1 MYSQTF
7 SLDELSRRCDLASYI
22 LSYWQMHFPQLRNP
36 DGSFKSVFTINDEA
50 LVMRIKKLL
59 YVDHLT
65 IEDARERLQEERAFP
80 VKSMTPTGVLNSQQA
95 KPQAQPAPAPAPVAA
110 EATPAPVQPEA
121 ASAPVQAEPTAA
133 PAVPPQPEVETPAA
147 AAPAVSAAAASKVL
161 PTDLHNL
168 MEDASRRA
176 VAEALA
182 QANQRHQ
189 QHLSDMKVRYDSLL
203 NGAQERAQ
211 AAQAVADGKVAAAE
225 EEVRQAQAAVAEAQ
239 ARADKL
245 IQEAQERSA
254 AAEAAAQARMQAA
267 IADAEERVRQSA
279 EAAQQHIDEIVAQ
292 KNAEIER
299 LQDACR
305 AAADALKAMS
315 AEA

>member
-22 LSYWQMHFPQLRNP
+22 LSYWQLQFPQLRNP
-36 DGSFKSVFTINDEA
+36 DGTMKPAFTINDEA

-80 VKSMTPTGVLNSQQA
+80 VSSLRPTGVLNSQPVA
-95 KPQAQPAPAPAPVAA
+95 KAQPAAPAAEAPAASPAPAAPEAAPEPALEPAAAEPAAEPKVAPAPA
-110 EATPAPVQPEA
+110 E
-121 ASAPVQAEPTAA
+121 AA
-133 PAVPPQPEVETPAA
+133 PADH
-147 AAPAVSAAAASKVL
+147 SAAASTVL
-161 PTDLHNL
+161 PGDLHNL
-168 MEDASRRA
+168 IADASRRA
-176 VAEALA
+176 VAEAIA

-189 QHLSDMKVRYDSLL
+189 QHLADMKVRYESLL
-203 NGAQERAQ
+203 NGAHERAQ

-225 EEVRQAQAAVAEAQ
+225 EEVRQAKLAAAEAQ
-239 ARADKL
+239 ARADKAVE
-245 IQEAQERSA
+245 EAQGRA
-254 AAEAAAQARMQAA
+254 AEAEAAAQERMQAA

-299 LQDACR
+299 LHNACR
-305 AAADALKAMS
+305 LAADALKALS
-315 AEA
+315 VEA

>member
-22 LSYWQMHFPQLRNP
+22 LSYWQLQFPQLRNP
-36 DGSFKSVFTINDEA
+36 DGTMKPAFTINDEA

-80 VKSMTPTGVLNSQQA
+80 VSSLRPTGVLNSQPVAKDSHAAAQA
-95 KPQAQPAPAPAPVAA
+95 PAANSASAEPEAAPKPASQPAVAAPVA
-110 EATPAPVQPEA
+110 EPKTAPVQDV
-121 ASAPVQAEPTAA
+121 SAPVDH
-133 PAVPPQPEVETPAA
+133 
-147 AAPAVSAAAASKVL
+147 SAAASTVL
-161 PTDLHNL
+161 PGDLHNL
-168 MEDASRRA
+168 IADASRRA
-176 VAEALA
+176 VAEAIA

-189 QHLSDMKVRYDSLL
+189 QHLADMKVRYESLL
-203 NGAQERAQ
+203 NGAHERAQ

-225 EEVRQAQAAVAEAQ
+225 EAQGRAAQ
-239 ARADKL
+239 
-245 IQEAQERSA
+245 
-254 AAEAAAQARMQAA
+254 AEAAAQERMQAA

-279 EAAQQHIDEIVAQ
+279 ESAQQHIDEIVAQ

-299 LQDACR
+299 LQNACR
-305 AAADALKAMS
+305 RAADALKALS

>member
-22 LSYWQMHFPQLRNP
+22 LSYWQLQFPQLRNP
-36 DGSFKSVFTINDEA
+36 DGTMKPAFTINDEA

-80 VKSMTPTGVLNSQQA
+80 VSSLRPTGVLNSQPVAKDSHAAAQA
-95 KPQAQPAPAPAPVAA
+95 PAANSASAEPEAAPKPAPQPAVAAPVA
-110 EATPAPVQPEA
+110 EPKTAPVQDV
-121 ASAPVQAEPTAA
+121 SAPVDH
-133 PAVPPQPEVETPAA
+133 
-147 AAPAVSAAAASKVL
+147 SAAASTVL
-161 PTDLHNL
+161 PGDLHNL
-168 MEDASRRA
+168 IADASRRA
-176 VAEALA
+176 VAEAIA

-189 QHLSDMKVRYDSLL
+189 QHLADMKVRYESLL
-203 NGAQERAQ
+203 NGAHERAQ

-225 EEVRQAQAAVAEAQ
+225 EEVRQAKIAVSEAQ
-239 ARADKL
+239 ARADKAAE
-245 IQEAQERSA
+245 EAQGRA
-254 AAEAAAQARMQAA
+254 AQAEAAAQERMQAA

-279 EAAQQHIDEIVAQ
+279 ESAQQHIDEIVAQ
-292 KNAEIER
+292 KNTEIER
-299 LQDACR
+299 LQNACR
-305 AAADALKAMS
+305 RAADALKALS

>member
-22 LSYWQMHFPQLRNP
+22 LSYWQLQFPQLRNP
-36 DGSFKSVFTINDEA
+36 DGTMKPAFTINDEA

-80 VKSMTPTGVLNSQQA
+80 VSSLRPTGVLNSQPVA
-95 KPQAQPAPAPAPVAA
+95 KAQPAAPAAEAPAASPAPAEPEAAPAHEPVAVEPAAAPKAAPAPA
-110 EATPAPVQPEA
+110 E
-121 ASAPVQAEPTAA
+121 AA
-133 PAVPPQPEVETPAA
+133 PADH
-147 AAPAVSAAAASKVL
+147 SAAASTVL
-161 PTDLHNL
+161 PGDLHNL
-168 MEDASRRA
+168 IADASRRA
-176 VAEALA
+176 VAEAIA

-189 QHLSDMKVRYDSLL
+189 QHLADMKVRYESLL
-203 NGAQERAQ
+203 NGAHERAQ

-225 EEVRQAQAAVAEAQ
+225 EEVRQAKLAAAEAQ
-239 ARADKL
+239 ARADKAVE
-245 IQEAQERSA
+245 EAQGRA
-254 AAEAAAQARMQAA
+254 AEAEAAAQQRMQAA

-299 LQDACR
+299 LHNACR
-305 AAADALKAMS
+305 LAADALRALS

>member
-22 LSYWQMHFPQLRNP
+22 LSYWQLQFPQLRNP
-36 DGSFKSVFTINDEA
+36 DGTMKPAFTINDEA

-80 VKSMTPTGVLNSQQA
+80 VSSLRPTGVLNSQPVAKDSPAAAQA
-95 KPQAQPAPAPAPVAA
+95 PAANSASAEPEAAPKPAPQPAVAAPVA
-110 EATPAPVQPEA
+110 EPKTAPVQDV
-121 ASAPVQAEPTAA
+121 SAPVDH
-133 PAVPPQPEVETPAA
+133 
-147 AAPAVSAAAASKVL
+147 SAAASTVL
-161 PTDLHNL
+161 PGDLHNL
-168 MEDASRRA
+168 IADASRRA
-176 VAEALA
+176 VAEAIA

-189 QHLSDMKVRYDSLL
+189 QHLADMKVRYESLL
-203 NGAQERAQ
+203 NGAHERAQ

-225 EEVRQAQAAVAEAQ
+225 EEVRQAKIAVSEAQ
-239 ARADKL
+239 ARADKAAE
-245 IQEAQERSA
+245 EAQGRA
-254 AAEAAAQARMQAA
+254 AQAEAAAQERMQAA

-279 EAAQQHIDEIVAQ
+279 ESAQQHIDKIVAQ

-299 LQDACR
+299 LQNACR
-305 AAADALKAMS
+305 RAADALKALS

>member
-22 LSYWQMHFPQLRNP
+22 LSYWQLQFPQLRNP
-36 DGSFKSVFTINDEA
+36 DGTMKPAFTINDEA

-80 VKSMTPTGVLNSQQA
+80 VSSLRPTGVLNSQPVAKDSHAAAQA
-95 KPQAQPAPAPAPVAA
+95 PAANSASAEPEAAPKTAPQPAVAAPVA
-110 EATPAPVQPEA
+110 EPKTAPVQDV
-121 ASAPVQAEPTAA
+121 SAPVDH
-133 PAVPPQPEVETPAA
+133 
-147 AAPAVSAAAASKVL
+147 SAAASTVL
-161 PTDLHNL
+161 PGDLHNL
-168 MEDASRRA
+168 IADASRRA
-176 VAEALA
+176 VAEAIA

-189 QHLSDMKVRYDSLL
+189 QHLADMKVRYESLL
-203 NGAQERAQ
+203 NGAHERAQ

-225 EEVRQAQAAVAEAQ
+225 EEVRQAKIAVSEAQ
-239 ARADKL
+239 ARADKAAE
-245 IQEAQERSA
+245 EAQGRA
-254 AAEAAAQARMQAA
+254 AQAEAAAQERMQAA

-279 EAAQQHIDEIVAQ
+279 ESAQQHIDEIVAQ

-299 LQDACR
+299 LQNACR
-305 AAADALKAMS
+305 RAADALKALS

>member
-22 LSYWQMHFPQLRNP
+22 LSYWQLQFPQLRNP
-36 DGSFKSVFTINDEA
+36 DGTMKPAFTINDEA

-80 VKSMTPTGVLNSQQA
+80 VSSLRPTGVLNSQPVAKDSHAAAQA
-95 KPQAQPAPAPAPVAA
+95 PAVNSASAEPEAAPKPAPQPAVAAPVA
-110 EATPAPVQPEA
+110 EPKTAPVQDV
-121 ASAPVQAEPTAA
+121 SAPVDH
-133 PAVPPQPEVETPAA
+133 
-147 AAPAVSAAAASKVL
+147 SAAASTVL
-161 PTDLHNL
+161 PGDLHNL
-168 MEDASRRA
+168 IADASRRA
-176 VAEALA
+176 VAEAIA

-189 QHLSDMKVRYDSLL
+189 QHLADMKVRYESLL
-203 NGAQERAQ
+203 NGAHERAQ

-225 EEVRQAQAAVAEAQ
+225 EEVRQAKIAVSEAQ
-239 ARADKL
+239 ARADKAAE
-245 IQEAQERSA
+245 EAQGRA
-254 AAEAAAQARMQAA
+254 AQAEAAAQERMQAA

-279 EAAQQHIDEIVAQ
+279 ESAQQHIDEIVAQ

-299 LQDACR
+299 LQNACR
-305 AAADALKAMS
+305 RAADALKALS